1 MHDQAINELLK
12 TNKFEI
18 DRLTEQ
24 HNRLHVSVEKL
35 EKEHTQF
42 PQDSDIS
49 NKLSELKKK
58 KLQVKDALNQGKNKS
73 E

>member
-1 MHDQAINELLK
+1 MIRMTDGAALSFD
-12 TNKFEI
+12 TV
-18 DRLTEQ
+18 RA
-24 HNRLHVSVEKL
+24 
-35 EKEHTQF
+35 QF
-42 PQDSDIS
+42 PENLDIS

>member
-1 MHDQAINELLK
+1 MK
-12 TNKFEI
+12 EI

-24 HNRLHVSVEKL
+24 HNRLHASVEKL

-58 KLQVKDALNQGKNKS
+58 KLQVKDALNQEKNKS